1 MIIIKLFFY
10 LISPLFLIILISL
23 YPFAKFRFC
32 FLSAERIGE
41 LTYQIERYFLFNNE
55 KTKKEYIDIFFVG
68 DVIANKYYINLLKK
82 KIKIYKGFIFFPLYK
97 IIFLLSNYLDFFN
110 QFLYKQ
116 EKKIK
121 DLHNSKIT
129 FNKFNS
135 KISLSSKDKILG
147 ENYLKK
153 LGIKE
158 NEKIALLYVRD
169 SYYLKSKFK
178 HKNYSYHDFRD
189 CDIDNFYPAINE
201 LIKKGYYVF
210 RMGESSNKILKFN
223 HKKFIDYTNRG
234 RSEYLD
240 IFLSSRC
247 SFVIS
252 CGGGFGSIPSI
263 VFRKPIL
270 YLNGVPILPVILD
283 FCNQSLFSIKL
294 HFDNKKKRYLTLKE
308 IIKAEA
314 SNCLTKD
321 CYNQKNITLIENNKE
336 DIKEIVLEFI
346 SNFDENNLDSEDFSY
361 KQKKTINIFLNNSN
375 LRFNGDY
382 NFVKPK
388 ISNVFVN
395 KYDFLIND

>member
-10 LISPLFLIILISL
+10 IVSPFFLIIMILL
-23 YPFAKFRFC
+23 YPLAKFRFC

-41 LTYQIERYFLFNNE
+41 ITYQIEKYFLFNSK
-55 KTKKEYIDIFFVG
+55 KTKKKYIDIFFVG
-68 DVIANKYYINLLKK
+68 EIISNKYYLNLLKK
-82 KIKIYKGFIFFPLYK
+82 KITIHRGFIFFPLYK
-97 IIFLLSNYLDFFN
+97 IIVFLSCNFKFFS
-110 QFLYKQ
+110 QFLFNK

-121 DLHNSKIT
+121 DLQNTKIT
-129 FNKFNS
+129 FNKLNLETRL
-135 KISLSSKDKILG
+135 SLEDQTQG
-147 ENYLKK
+147 ESYLKK

-158 NEKIALLYVRD
+158 NDKIALLYVRD
-169 SYYLKSKFK
+169 SHYLKSKFK
-178 HKNYSYHDFRD
+178 NKDYSYHDFRD
-189 CDIDNFYPAINE
+189 CNIDNFYPAINA
-201 LIKKGYYVF
+201 LIEKGYYVF
-210 RMGESSNKILKFN
+210 RMGEISNKDLKFK
-223 HKKFIDYTNRG
+223 HKKFIDYTNQD

-294 HFDNKKKRYLTLKE
+294 HYDNKEKRYLTFKE

-314 SNCLTKD
+314 SNCLTKE
-321 CYNQKNITLIENNKE
+321 CYEKKNLTLIENNKD

-346 SNFDENNLDSEDFSY
+346 SNFEYNDLDSNSFNYE
-361 KQKKTINIFLNNSN
+361 QKKTLNVFLNYLN
-375 LRFNGDY
+375 LKFDEDY
-382 NFVKPK
+382 ALVKPK
-388 ISNVFVN
+388 ISNAFIK
-395 KYDFLIND
+395 KYDFLLND